1 MASKIRLA
9 AAALLSASTATNA
22 AYNLVKD
29 YSGQTFFD
37 NWSYYGSY
45 DNLTNGSSI
54 FVRHYVRL
62 WHAPT
67 NGNGNVGAYIQVSCY
82 PLTGLMN

>member
-1 MASKIRLA
+1 MATKIRLA

-45 DNLTNGSSI
+45 DNLTNGPSI
-54 FVRHYVRL
+54 FVRHSDQRQRQP
-62 WHAPT
+62 W
-67 NGNGNVGAYIQVSCY
+67 
-82 PLTGLMN
+82 GLHIKSLVAH